1 MGAIAPDGVRD
12 RCPSVPQVL
21 QQDAVLLPGYTM
33 GVYLFTGF
41 SMNTP
46 KAVPF
51 ELTVFKSGN
60 SAALRLPKA
69 LGFEP
74 GERVVAYRDGEAL
87 VLKHTDSL
95 GWPIGYFDTWEA
107 SSIELPDRSQEGS
120 RETRLKRLFGEQE
133 RF

>member
-1 MGAIAPDGVRD
+1 MSTPK
-12 RCPSVPQVL
+12 SVPL
-21 QQDAVLLPGYTM
+21 
-33 GVYLFTGF
+33 
-41 SMNTP
+41 
-46 KAVPF
+46 

-95 GWPIGYFDTWEA
+95 GWPVGYFDTWEA
-107 SSIELPDRSQEGS
+107 SSIELPERSTEGS
-120 RETRLKRLFGEQE
+120 RGTRLKRLFGEQE